1 MENPQPVEAIVLF
14 IDPKPALS
22 NEFYSFLKVACSSH
36 SFTMLTEPQIQPILS
51 QTSSL
56 ILPYVYK
63 SASISTTSQDIL
75 FEVPAGQKIVV
86 ANTQTGDLKRD
97 QLVV

>member
-1 MENPQPVEAIVLF
+1 
-14 IDPKPALS
+14 
-22 NEFYSFLKVACSSH
+22 
-36 SFTMLTEPQIQPILS
+36 MLTEPQIQPILS

-86 ANTQTGDLKRD
+86 ANTQTGD
-97 QLVV
+97 